1 MSQKL
6 KVLSIL
12 YISVQFLA
20 SCSSTYRAPESF
32 DEKVSRYK
40 PQTHSKNQTPE
51 LPTFSPQSIK
61 SGRAP
66 ASVESVTRAQK
77 IGPVQE
83 FVQSHSPKRLYFL
96 TLYTQYQKLSELKQ
110 IKSKAPEVCPHYHS
124 TLVEHHEYFSQKL
137 TSSGLENKIYS
148 KALIKSLKSS
158 PEKLAYFP
166 ELALP
171 IKADSLRPRV
181 IDLISHES
189 DAYTPKVAKKMID
202 EAMSTH
208 LKKTHSELAELCEF
222 GSSDNYYIY
231 ENLIGRIER
240 VGPYEAGPI
249 GAQTM
254 LKTGIVF
261 NQALIKSLKP
271 EHSGAKVTP
280 KASRAPAS
288 VTKGSQEMYH
298 HEALSRLKAGWMD
311 TYFSMLGIN

>member
-6 KVLSIL
+6 KVLGVL
-12 YISVQFLA
+12 FISAQFLV

-32 DEKVSRYK
+32 DEKISRYK
-40 PQTHSKNQTPE
+40 PQTHSRNQTPE
-51 LPTFSPQSIK
+51 LPSFSPQSINT
-61 SGRAP
+61 GRAP
-66 ASVESVTRAQK
+66 ASVISATQAQK
-77 IGPVQE
+77 MGPAQE

-96 TLYTQYQKLSELKQ
+96 TLYTQYQKLSELKKV
-110 IKSKAPEVCPHYHS
+110 KSKAPEVCPHYHS
-124 TLVEHHEYFSQKL
+124 TLVEHHEFFPQQNNSTEVVDK
-137 TSSGLENKIYS
+137 KYS
-148 KALIKSLKSS
+148 KELIQSFKDS
-158 PEKLAYFP
+158 PEKLAYYP

-171 IKADSLRPRV
+171 IKSDSLRPRV
-181 IDLISHES
+181 IDLIAHQS
-189 DAYTPKVAKKMID
+189 DVYAPEVVEKMID
-202 EAMSTH
+202 KAINVH